1 VLIAAFAMAARVK
14 TWDDA
19 ARLLLG
25 GIGTSAAVRWYSGD
39 LKQHKSARIRRCP
52 ASPHDL
58 EIVVCQQRS
67 RRESGR
73 GSSKG
78 VFGQASA
85 GWSWL
90 KKQAG
95 KSPHHS
101 GNNSQERGVHSEN
114 SRASSGSSSQMP
126 HPTASVATSEGRGG
140 GSAGGHRRTTDM
152 GGIVRS
158 HEAGRATVGAI
169 EQSGTADTGLPPSPL
184 THNALAMWTDSW
196 QEGGEGGEEMS
207 QQRIKGY
214 LRHAA
219 DLARQHCAH
228 SPDRAVSSQCASLA
242 PDEAGGGI
250 SGGGASSASSV
261 GAGGGGSSSD
271 GDALAYA
278 SDDAASDAA
287 GWKKKVKK
295 AARRVVKEVSVV
307 MGADK
312 AEGPQLSRST
322 LHGKTAGVGVQ
333 LARGQEGTV
342 VVADVAPW
350 IWAGKHGLAFPLS
363 VGDVVTH
370 VDDKKLAKGVSEE
383 EAHRLLQGEQGT
395 WVTLQLAG
403 PSLGQVDMVMMDI
416 NGCTET
422 SKEKRYLAGHRH
434 RYTIQL
440 MRLHPP
446 AGPASVARSPG
457 AAPALLPAR
466 QDGQVSGRASAG
478 HEGMAS
484 LPAGFERLA
493 PAGSLGANGHGHD
506 AARATVLLENA
517 VAGMHHA
524 TARMSGKSDC
534 PSALSVGVESSKHTA
549 VGGKERG
556 LEALRERARE
566 KDLLEE
572 RSGQMGVKGRRRR
585 ERTGLMA
592 GLKMKGGLL
601 RKMGA
606 LCSSAG
612 ACGAVDDTDVR
623 VRDWVWNEEDEE
635 EFLRDENFES
645 KGSPRKGAVARFL
658 KRATTDRGRTGGSDG
673 GAVQREMS
681 VKAIKSRGS
690 VFRQESD
697 GIGEM
702 SFAGFPAEGGGQVE
716 VSDYSEEDDSEDE
729 EELARAIADFPAERP
744 HEIDLRVGQVV
755 VVLTRHES
763 GWWEG
768 CLASGEGRTGW
779 FPSNHVQILPRAP
792 RAKRKKEPSAS
803 APVVVGT
810 SAAEDPASFMPG
822 LDYREASWADDAHDK
837 RLNADNI
844 DYKEASWA
852 AFPRPA
858 MADDMDSLGA
868 HQVPCPADQYSED
881 SDNTYDE
888 ESKDGE
894 DIDKGGREGE
904 IGWLQQD
911 LFLQTEASSDSLPV
925 PVGSLR
931 GSARGVGWG
940 TELTAVEE
948 GEANG
953 VWRYCPRFVS
963 LVCLVSKSV
972 TLHLSNR
979 VQVSDVSGNVD
990 SSPDDL
996 ANEDAKGKGCSET
1009 GKATE
1014 SGFVG
1019 LSGGS
1024 LREFSRSSM
1033 ASISSA
1039 QSVRSGSVEDED
1051 VKEDETILHEWGQGR
1066 LYEWMVSIDLELYA
1080 EALQIRSINGN
1091 FETW

>member
-1 VLIAAFAMAARVK
+1 M
-14 TWDDA
+14 
-19 ARLLLG
+19 
-25 GIGTSAAVRWYSGD
+25 
-39 LKQHKSARIRRCP
+39 
-52 ASPHDL
+52 
-58 EIVVCQQRS
+58 CQQRN

-95 KSPHHS
+95 KSPHQS
-101 GNNSQERGVHSEN
+101 GKSSQERGVHSEN
-114 SRASSGSSSQMP
+114 SRTSSGSGAPSPQP
-126 HPTASVATSEGRGG
+126 AAWVTQATTEGRRGGSVGGDRRTAGMGG
-140 GSAGGHRRTTDM
+140 G
-152 GGIVRS
+152 VKP

-169 EQSGTADTGLPPSPL
+169 EQSGTAHAGLPPSPL
-184 THNALAMWTDSW
+184 THKALAMWTDSW
-196 QEGGEGGEEMS
+196 QEGSEGAQETPG

-214 LRHAA
+214 LLHAA
-219 DLARQHCAH
+219 DLARDRRALA
-228 SPDRAVSSQCASLA
+228 PDCGRDVSSPRASPSA
-242 PDEAGGGI
+242 DEAGGGI
-250 SGGGASSASSV
+250 SGGGASSESSV
-261 GAGGGGSSSD
+261 GQGGGGTSSD
-271 GDALAYA
+271 GGDTLSLD
-278 SDDAASDAA
+278 SDDAGSDAA
-287 GWKKKVKK
+287 GWKKTVKK

-342 VVADVAPW
+342 VVAEVAPW
-350 IWAGKHGLAFPLS
+350 IWAGKHGLALPLS

-370 VDDKKLAKGVSEE
+370 VDDKKLAKGASEE
-383 EAHRLLQGEQGT
+383 EAARLLQGEQGT

-403 PSLGQVDMVMMDI
+403 PSLAQVDMVMMDI
-416 NGCTET
+416 NGGSET
-422 SKEKRYLAGHRH
+422 SKEKRFLAGHRH

-446 AGPASVARSPG
+446 AGPASAARSPG
-457 AAPALLPAR
+457 QAPALMPAR
-466 QDGQVSGRASAG
+466 QDSEVPGRASAG
-478 HEGMAS
+478 LESMAS
-484 LPAGFERLA
+484 LQGVFERPAG
-493 PAGSLGANGHGHD
+493 GLGTNAHD

-524 TARMSGKSDC
+524 TARMSGKSDG
-534 PSALSVGVESSKHTA
+534 PSALSVGTESKHTA
-549 VGGKERG
+549 GGGKERG

-585 ERTGLMA
+585 ERTGLMS
-592 GLKMKGGLL
+592 GLKMKGGLF

-645 KGSPRKGAVARFL
+645 RGSPRKGAVARFL
-658 KRATTDRGRTGGSDG
+658 KRATTDRGKPGGSG
-673 GAVQREMS
+673 VGAKSEGVEREMS
-681 VKAIKSRGS
+681 VKAVKSRGS

-702 SFAGFPAEGGGQVE
+702 SFAGFPAEGGGQIE
-716 VSDYSEEDDSEDE
+716 LSDYSEEGDSEE
-729 EELARAIADFPAERP
+729 NEELARAIADFPAERP

-779 FPSNHVQILPRAP
+779 FPSNHVHILPRAP
-792 RAKRKKEPSAS
+792 RTKRKKESLAQLPAS
-803 APVVVGT
+803 VPVLGT
-810 SAAEDPASFMPG
+810 SATEDPASFMPG

-852 AFPRPA
+852 AFPRPVEE
-858 MADDMDSLGA
+858 DDMQFIQA
-868 HQVPCPADQYSED
+868 HQAPCPADED
-881 SDNTYDE
+881 SDNTYDD

-894 DIDKGGREGE
+894 DIDKGGRDGE
-904 IGWLQQD
+904 LGWLQQD
-911 LFLQTEASSDSLPV
+911 LFVHTSASSETLPV
-925 PVGSLR
+925 LAAGSLR

-953 VWRYCPRFVS
+953 VWRCCPP
-963 LVCLVSKSV
+963 LVCLYCLFSEIV
-972 TLHLSNR
+972 TVHLSNS
-979 VQVSDVSGNVD
+979 VQVSDVSGNIDVD
-990 SSPDDL
+990 CSPNDL
-996 ANEDAKGKGCSET
+996 SNQDAKGRGSSEIGKAIET
-1009 GKATE
+1009 GGV
-1014 SGFVG
+1014 GFPG
-1019 LSGGS
+1019 GGS

-1039 QSVRSGSVEDED
+1039 HSVRSGSVEDED

-1091 FETW
+1091 F